1 MPMKINEIMRALK
14 FYQTGSLDDLH
25 VEEVSVPI
33 LAAGEVLVEVK
44 AAAINPS
51 DIKNVQGKMHETT
64 VPRIPGRDFAGMIVK
79 GPDELLGQSV
89 FGSGGNL
96 GFGRDGS
103 HAEYVAV
110 PVTAVIPLPK
120 NLSFEQ
126 AAGIGV
132 AYITAWAAMVN
143 AAQIQAGETAL
154 ILGTAGAVGSAAARI
169 ARKLGARV
177 IGTARKASDIPPA
190 SVLPVDDWI
199 DLEAVDLATGVR
211 RLTNGQGAD
220 IVFDVVGGALF
231 EQCLSALALRGRQV
245 AISSSP
251 EPRVSFNLLDFYHNE
266 SRLFGV
272 DSLKLSFEETGEIL
286 RRLTPGIEAG
296 TFPPPPVETFRLD
309 EGPRLYRD
317 VAESKIKTK
326 PILVP

>member
-1 MPMKINEIMRALK
+1 MRALK

-33 LAAGEVLVEVK
+33 PAAGEVLVEVK

-51 DIKNVQGKMHETT
+51 DVKNVQGKMHETT

-79 GPDELLGQSV
+79 GPDELLGRSV

-132 AYITAWAAMVN
+132 AYITAWAALVN

-154 ILGTAGAVGSAAARI
+154 ILGTTGAVGSAATRI

-177 IGTARKASDIPPA
+177 IGSARKVADIPPA
-190 SVLPVDDWI
+190 SALPVDDWI

-211 RLTNGQGAD
+211 RLTNGRGAD

-231 EQCLSALALRGRQV
+231 EQCLSALAWRGRQV

-251 EPRVSFNLLDFYHNE
+251 EPRVSFNLVDFYHNE
-266 SRLFGV
+266 SRLLGV
-272 DSLKLSFEETGEIL
+272 DSLKLSFEETAEVL
-286 RRLTPGIEAG
+286 RQLTPGIESG
-296 TFPPPPVETFRLD
+296 TFPPPAVETFRLD

-326 PILVP
+326 PVLVS

>member
-1 MPMKINEIMRALK
+1 MRALK

-33 LAAGEVLVEVK
+33 PAAGEVLVEVK

-51 DIKNVQGKMHETT
+51 DVKNVQGKMHETT

-79 GPDELLGQSV
+79 GPDELLGRSI

-103 HAEYVAV
+103 HAEYLTI
-110 PVTAVIPLPK
+110 PITAVLPLPS

-132 AYITAWAAMVN
+132 AYITAWAALVN

-154 ILGTAGAVGSAAARI
+154 IIGTTGAVGSAAARI
-169 ARKLGARV
+169 AHKAGARV
-177 IGTARKASDIPPA
+177 IGTARKASDIPA
-190 SVLPVDDWI
+190 ADVVAVDDWI
-199 DLEAVDLATGVR
+199 DLEAVDLATGAR
-211 RLTNGQGAD
+211 ALTNGRGAD
-220 IVFDVVGGALF
+220 IVFDVVGGAMF
-231 EQCLSALALRGRQV
+231 EQCLAALAWRGRQV

-251 EPRVSFNLLDFYHNE
+251 EPRVSFNLVNFYHNE
-266 SRLFGV
+266 SRLLGV
-272 DSLKLSFEETGEIL
+272 DSLKLSFEETAEIL

-296 TFPPPPVETFRLD
+296 TFPPPAVETFPLE
-309 EGPRLYRD
+309 EGLRLYQD
-317 VAESKIKTK
+317 IAESRIKTK